1 MQIKHFNKNVNEREG
16 EVYEKLIDP
25 SETFDIM
32 VSRERFNVILYWRC
46 GFYEYILLFW
56 LVFFT
61 TNTTC
66 YKKRY
71 KKYIVKYLDW
81 ITQLTF

>member
-32 VSRERFNVILYWRC
+32 VSRERFNVILY
-46 GFYEYILLFW
+46 
-56 LVFFT
+56 
-61 TNTTC
+61 
-66 YKKRY
+66 
-71 KKYIVKYLDW
+71 
-81 ITQLTF
+81 